1 MLDGLFEI
9 VSGTLNFF
17 YTLIPNYAIAIAL
30 LTCVVMIIT
39 TPLTLKGTRSMI
51 EMQRLQPE
59 IRRLQ
64 VQYKDDRQKLNEELM
79 AFYKEHEINPVGGC
93 LPLLIQ
99 APVFSILFYVVQGL
113 TRQAKFV
120 GVQQMLVD
128 GDYQQFVTNPL
139 HTTRASGPKYLN
151 SSDEL
156 YQSLLGQDH
165 MNAFGVDLSQ
175 SAVQAL
181 GEGFLHALPYIV
193 LVAFIAVLSW
203 YQQKQIMGRN
213 AGAEVTQQQQ
223 MMMRIGPLMYVFFA
237 FVSPA
242 AIGIYFL
249 VSTLWRVGQQYY
261 ITRSLYGGED
271 SVGRQAQ
278 QAMAEIRE
286 AKKQDGAQ
294 GRRGQGPG
302 AGEEGRR
309 HRPQGRFE
317 AGGQGERQR
326 VVGPSEGRHA
336 DRQGDRERRGPGGQT
351 PPPLAQEEEEEV
363 DRGMGRDLCPH
374 DRGSHRDGP
383 RSAGRRRAG
392 RRDRGRAGC
401 RRRASSDDCGPRH
414 RYAHAS
420 ARRRPVRRSTVV
432 TGAGATGADGT
443 ATVAVPAGGKGG
455 RWPRAGR
462 PPAPAGPDDR
472 GGRARRGDG
481 EGGTATSAKD
491 DDAPGPP
498 TVPRRSERHRC
509 RRHGRRQQ
517 EKAARSRRLRRQR
530 EQR

>member
-113 TRQAKFV
+113 TRPAKFV
-120 GVQQMLVD
+120 AVQKIIQA
-128 GDYQQFVTNPL
+128 DYIPTATVTEGF
-139 HTTRASGPKYLN
+139 RPKYLN

-156 YQSLLGQDH
+156 YQSLVGQDH

-175 SAVQAL
+175 STLTAL
-181 GEGFLHALPYIV
+181 GEGFLHAVPYIL
-193 LVAFIAVLSW
+193 LVAIIAFLSW

-237 FVSPA
+237 FISPA

-249 VSTLWRVGQQYY
+249 VSTLWRVGQQHY
-261 ITRSLYGGED
+261 ITRSLYHGED

-278 QAMAEIRE
+278 KAMAELRE
-286 AKKQDGAQ
+286 ARKQEEAKGGTAKKVDAT
-294 GRRGQGPG
+294 GRKPG
-302 AGEEGRR
+302 AKTSVKASGN
-309 HRPQGRFE
+309 
-317 AGGQGERQR
+317 
-326 VVGPSEGRHA
+326 
-336 DRQGDRERRGPGGQT
+336 
-351 PPPLAQEEEEEV
+351 
-363 DRGMGRDLCPH
+363 
-374 DRGSHRDGP
+374 GS
-383 RSAGRRRAG
+383 
-392 RRDRGRAGC
+392 
-401 RRRASSDDCGPRH
+401 
-414 RYAHAS
+414 S
-420 ARRRPVRRSTVV
+420 ARPKGATPVDKATA
-432 TGAGATGADGT
+432 GAGASGAK
-443 ATVAVPAGGKGG
+443 PH
-455 RWPRAGR
+455 P
-462 PPAPAGPDDR
+462 
-472 GGRARRGDG
+472 
-481 EGGTATSAKD
+481 
-491 DDAPGPP
+491 
-498 TVPRRSERHRC
+498 
-509 RRHGRRQQ
+509 
-517 EKAARSRRLRRQR
+517 RSRKKKKRK
-530 EQR
+530 